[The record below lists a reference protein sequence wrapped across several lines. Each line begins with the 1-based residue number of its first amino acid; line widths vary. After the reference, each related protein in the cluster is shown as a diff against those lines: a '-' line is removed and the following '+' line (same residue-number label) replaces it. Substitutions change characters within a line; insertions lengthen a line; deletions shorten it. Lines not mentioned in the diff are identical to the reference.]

1 MFLKSVET
9 ASDIAKLKKSFL
21 IGIQSYFLDIKKKL
35 YTQYT
40 HEKNT
45 RRRKNFCVQ
54 LPAQNIIT
62 LL

>member
-1 MFLKSVET
+1 MVLKSVET
-9 ASDIAKLKKSFL
+9 ASDIAKLEKSFL
-21 IGIQSYFLDIKKKL
+21 IGIQSYFPDITKKIV
-35 YTQYT
+35 YT